1 MARLIDKKQ
10 FASFSDGTF
19 TDKTTFFHNLKA
31 TEMYSGI
38 FHIMLFLK
46 NWVKINSFADYKTWK
61 TIKKEKNEAGDEA
74 MPAIFECT
82 IHQ

>member
-1 MARLIDKKQ
+1 
-10 FASFSDGTF
+10 
-19 TDKTTFFHNLKA
+19 
-31 TEMYSGI
+31 MYSGI

-61 TIKKEKNEAGDEA
+61 TIKKKKNEAGDEA